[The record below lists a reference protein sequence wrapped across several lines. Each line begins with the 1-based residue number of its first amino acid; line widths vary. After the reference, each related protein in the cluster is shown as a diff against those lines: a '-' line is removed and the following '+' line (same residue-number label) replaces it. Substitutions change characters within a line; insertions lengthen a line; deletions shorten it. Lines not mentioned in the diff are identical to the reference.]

1 MIYFI
6 TENYLKKNTPITANC
21 DVNDILPWVRPAA
34 ETRIL
39 PILGTYFFNDLLT
52 KYNAQTLNANEEELV
67 KFIQPC
73 LAWRA
78 ASFVVYSLSR
88 QLKNK
93 GLQVQNSDNS
103 DGVDLKEVTFGMDHY
118 GQIGAEYQRTLINYL
133 IKNKSNFP
141 SLTSSLNTDSSVKEQ
156 LNPSNVDEG
165 FTDSILII

>member
-39 PILGTYFFNDLLT
+39 PILGTYFFNDLLA
-52 KYNAQTLNANEEELV
+52 KFNAQTLDASELELV
-67 KFIQPC
+67 ELIKPC

-93 GLQVQNSDNS
+93 GLQVQNGENS

-118 GQIGAEYQRTLINYL
+118 GQIGAQYQRTLINYL
-133 IKNKSNFP
+133 IKNKSNFA
-141 SLTSSLNTDSSVKEQ
+141 SLMSSLNTDSSAKDE
-156 LNPSNVDEG
+156 LNASNVDDG